1 MQTLRLGWTL
11 AERDLRTRYAQS
23 MLGSLWSLA
32 QPLAMATALFF
43 VGKAWNRALSA
54 DLWLLGWVVWNVFS
68 SSAFAGALSLAH
80 NRELVTKTAI
90 PAFSYPLSKAIVAA
104 VDGAVGLVLWG
115 IFVVATG
122 VPLQAITELAVG
134 ALFAFAASL
143 AGGLGLGA
151 LLALPAARVR
161 DVAVALPF
169 LAQLGLLLSPL
180 LLGASTSFSKHLP
193 WIPGWG
199 PVQAV
204 LTQSVGSDSG
214 YLWAAAVLLL
224 ATGYGVLTRWGKNA
238 ADWV

>member
-11 AERDLRTRYAQS
+11 AERDLRARYAQS
-23 MLGSLWSLA
+23 ILGSLWSLA
-32 QPLAMATALFF
+32 QPLAMAAALFF
-43 VGKAWNRALSA
+43 VGKTWNRTVSA

-68 SSAFAGALSLAH
+68 YSAFSGALSLAH

-90 PAFSYPLSKAIVAA
+90 PSFSYPLSKGVVAA

-115 IFVVATG
+115 IFTALTGAHVNASLVAD
-122 VPLQAITELAVG
+122 
-134 ALFAFAASL
+134 ALVAFAASL
-143 AGGLGLGA
+143 MGGLGLGA
-151 LLALPAARVR
+151 LLALPAARFR

-180 LLGASTSFSKHLP
+180 LLGSGSSFSDYLA

-199 PVQAV
+199 PLQSI
-204 LTQSVGSDSG
+204 LTQSVGFDVG
-214 YLWAAAVLLL
+214 FLWVVALLL
-224 ATGYGVLTRWGKNA
+224 PLSGYGVLNRWGTNA

>member
-11 AERDLRTRYAQS
+11 AERDLRSRYAQS
-23 MLGSLWSLA
+23 VLGSLWSLA

-43 VGKAWNRALSA
+43 VGKAWNRALST
-54 DLWLLGWVVWNVFS
+54 DQWLLGWVVWNVFS
-68 SSAFAGALSLAH
+68 SSALGGALSLAH

-90 PAFSYPLSKAIVAA
+90 PPFSYPLSKGIVAA

-115 IFVVATG
+115 VFLLATG
-122 VPLQAITELAVG
+122 EQANVEHVG
-134 ALFAFAASL
+134 RALIAFAASWV
-143 AGGLGLGA
+143 GGLGIGA
-151 LLALPAARVR
+151 LLALPAARFR

-180 LLGASTSFSKHLP
+180 LMGSGSSFSDYLA

-204 LTQSVGSDSG
+204 LTQSVGFDVG
-214 YLWAAAVLLL
+214 FLWVVALLL
-224 ATGYGVLTRWGKNA
+224 SLSGYGVLNRWGKNA

>member
-1 MQTLRLGWTL
+1 MQTFRLGWTL

-23 MLGSLWSLA
+23 VLGSLWSLA

-43 VGKAWNRALSA
+43 VGKAWNRTVSA

-90 PAFSYPLSKAIVAA
+90 PPFSYPLSKAIVAA

-115 IFVVATG
+115 IFAATSG
-122 VPLQAITELAVG
+122 AHINAFLAAG
-134 ALFAFAASL
+134 ALVAFAASL
-143 AGGLGLGA
+143 VGGLGLGA
-151 LLALPAARVR
+151 LLTLPAARVR

-180 LLGASTSFSKHLP
+180 LLGASTTFSEHLP

-204 LTQSVGSDSG
+204 LTQSLSSDVG
-214 YLWAAAVLLL
+214 YLGAVALLL
-224 ATGYGVLTRWGKNA
+224 FAAGYGVLARWGKHA

>member
-23 MLGSLWSLA
+23 VLGSLWSLA

-43 VGKAWNRALSA
+43 VGKAWNRTISA
-54 DLWLLGWVVWNVFS
+54 DQWLLGWVVWNVFS
-68 SSAFAGALSLAH
+68 SSAFAGALALAH

-90 PAFSYPLSKAIVAA
+90 PPFSYPLSKAIVAA

-115 IFVVATG
+115 IFAATTG
-122 VPLQAITELAVG
+122 AHANAALAAD
-134 ALFAFAASL
+134 ALVAFAASL
-143 AGGLGLGA
+143 TGGLGLGA

-180 LLGASTSFSKHLP
+180 LLGASTYVSNYLA

-204 LTQSVGSDSG
+204 LTQSVGSDGG
-214 YLWAAAVLLL
+214 YLGATALLL
-224 ATGYGVLTRWGKNA
+224 FAAGYCVLARWGKHA

>member
-23 MLGSLWSLA
+23 VLGSLWSLA

-43 VGKAWNRALSA
+43 VGKAWNRTVSA

-68 SSAFAGALSLAH
+68 SSAFAGALALAH

-90 PAFSYPLSKAIVAA
+90 PSFSYPLSKAIVAA

-115 IFVVATG
+115 IFAATSG
-122 VPLQAITELAVG
+122 VHANASLAAD
-134 ALFAFAASL
+134 ALVAFAASL

-169 LAQLGLLLSPL
+169 LGQLGLLLSPL
-180 LLGASTSFSKHLP
+180 LLGTRTSFSEYLP

-204 LTQSVGSDSG
+204 LSQSLSSDVQ
-214 YLWAAAVLLL
+214 YQWVAALLL
-224 ATGYGVLTRWGKNA
+224 FAAGYGVLKRWGKHA

>member
-23 MLGSLWSLA
+23 VLGSLWSLA

-43 VGKAWNRALSA
+43 VGKAWNRTVSA

-68 SSAFAGALSLAH
+68 SSAFTGALSLAH

-90 PAFSYPLSKAIVAA
+90 PPFSYPLSKSIVAA

-115 IFVVATG
+115 IFAATSG
-122 VPLQAITELAVG
+122 AHINAFLAAG
-134 ALFAFAASL
+134 ALVAFAASL
-143 AGGLGLGA
+143 VGGLGLGA
-151 LLALPAARVR
+151 LLTLPAARVR

-180 LLGASTSFSKHLP
+180 LLGASTSFSEYLP

-204 LTQSVGSDSG
+204 LTQSLGSDVG
-214 YLWAAAVLLL
+214 YLGAVALLL
-224 ATGYGVLTRWGKNA
+224 FAAGYGVLARWGKHA

>member
-23 MLGSLWSLA
+23 VLGSLWSLA

-43 VGKAWNRALSA
+43 VGKAWNRTVSA
-54 DLWLLGWVVWNVFS
+54 DLWLLGWVVWNGFS
-68 SSAFAGALSLAH
+68 SSAFAGALALAH

-90 PAFSYPLSKAIVAA
+90 PPFSYPLSKAIVAA

-115 IFVVATG
+115 IFAAATG
-122 VPLQAITELAVG
+122 THANASLAAD
-134 ALFAFAASL
+134 ALVAFAASL

-169 LAQLGLLLSPL
+169 LGQLGLLLSPL
-180 LLGASTSFSKHLP
+180 LLGTSTSFSEHLP

-204 LTQSVGSDSG
+204 LTQSLSSDVG
-214 YLWAAAVLLL
+214 YLWATALLL
-224 ATGYGVLTRWGKNA
+224 LGMGFGVLKRWGKNA

>member
-11 AERDLRTRYAQS
+11 AERDLRTRYAHS
-23 MLGSLWSLA
+23 VLGSLWSLA

-43 VGKAWNRALSA
+43 VGKAWNRTISA

-68 SSAFAGALSLAH
+68 SSAFSGALSLAH

-115 IFVVATG
+115 IFAVVTG
-122 VPLQAITELAVG
+122 VHANATLAVG

-143 AGGLGLGA
+143 AGGLGMGA

-180 LLGASTSFSKHLP
+180 LLGTSTSFSEHLP

-204 LTQSVGSDSG
+204 LTQSVGSDVG
-214 YLWAAAVLLL
+214 YLWATALLL
-224 ATGYGVLTRWGKNA
+224 LGMGFGVLKRWGKNA